1 MGSSVIL
8 DRSIFP
14 SQDIRYSGSGARPKV
29 KKEVKMAPGFLKPK
43 VPMPGS
49 AVPGVNEGNVFLEEG
64 SEAMDEG
71 QDNVVPLAAGSRA
84 VLCSC
89 EGIPCSC
96 GGFVCK
102 AVGEDFV
109 CPHEIGDDKGQDVV
123 VENPERR
130 VVLVENP
137 ERRVVAY
144 TPPHDRGSLFIK
156 TFYIPVL

>member
-1 MGSSVIL
+1 MGSPEVF
-8 DRSIFP
+8 DRSVFP
-14 SQDIRYSGSGARPKV
+14 YQDIRHTGGGARPKV
-29 KKEVKMAPGFLKPK
+29 KREVKMAPGFLKPK
-43 VPMPGS
+43 VPMPGGT
-49 AVPGVNEGNVFLEEG
+49 VPEVNEGNVFVEGG

-109 CPHEIGDDKGQDVV
+109 CPHETGDDKDQDVV

-144 TPPHDRGSLFIK
+144 TPPHSRGILFIK
-156 TFYIPVL
+156 TFYIPML

>member
-14 SQDIRYSGSGARPKV
+14 SQDIRYSGGGARPKV
-29 KKEVKMAPGFLKPK
+29 KKEVKMAPGFLKPR

-49 AVPGVNEGNVFLEEG
+49 TVPEVDEGNVFLEEG

-96 GGFVCK
+96 GGFVCE

-109 CPHEIGDDKGQDVV
+109 CPHGTGDDKDQDVV

-130 VVLVENP
+130 VVLVDNS
-137 ERRVVAY
+137 ERRVVTY
-144 TPPHDRGSLFIK
+144 VPSHNRGILFNE

>member
-29 KKEVKMAPGFLKPK
+29 KKEVKMAPGFLKPR

-49 AVPGVNEGNVFLEEG
+49 TVPEVDEGNVFLEEG

-109 CPHEIGDDKGQDVV
+109 CPHETGDDKDQDVV

-130 VVLVENP
+130 VVLVENS

-144 TPPHDRGSLFIK
+144 APSHSRGMLFIK
-156 TFYIPVL
+156 TIL

>member
-14 SQDIRYSGSGARPKV
+14 SQDIRYSGAGARPKV
-29 KKEVKMAPGFLKPK
+29 KKEVKMAPRFLKPV

-49 AVPGVNEGNVFLEEG
+49 TVSEVDKGDVFMEEG
-64 SEAMDEG
+64 SEAMEEG
-71 QDNVVPLAAGSRA
+71 QDNVVPLAAGSRV

-89 EGIPCSC
+89 EGNPCSC

-102 AVGEDFV
+102 AAGEDFV
-109 CPHEIGDDKGQDVV
+109 CPHEIRADENQEVV
-123 VENPERR
+123 
-130 VVLVENP
+130 VENP

-144 TPPHDRGSLFIK
+144 TPPHNRGNLSFK

>member
-14 SQDIRYSGSGARPKV
+14 SQDIRYSGGGARPKV
-29 KKEVKMAPGFLKPK
+29 KKEVKMAPGFLKPR

-49 AVPGVNEGNVFLEEG
+49 IVPEVDEGNVFLEEG

-109 CPHEIGDDKGQDVV
+109 CPHETGDDKDQNVV
-123 VENPERR
+123 VENSERR

-144 TPPHDRGSLFIK
+144 TPSHSRGILFTE
-156 TFYIPVL
+156 TFCIPVL

>member
-14 SQDIRYSGSGARPKV
+14 SQDIRYSGGGARPKV

-49 AVPGVNEGNVFLEEG
+49 TVPEVDEGNVFLEEG

-144 TPPHDRGSLFIK
+144 TPPHSRGNLFIK
-156 TFYIPVL
+156 TFYIPML